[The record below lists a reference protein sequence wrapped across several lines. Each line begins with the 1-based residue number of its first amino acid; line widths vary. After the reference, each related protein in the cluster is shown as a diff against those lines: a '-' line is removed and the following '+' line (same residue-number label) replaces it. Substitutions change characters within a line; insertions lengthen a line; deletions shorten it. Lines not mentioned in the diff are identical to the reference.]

1 LPIHTGKFR
10 QQHDAVQVSYGG
22 ETATVEYNKDAIST
36 KEWRQIRKRAKAE
49 GDEAD
54 DEFSVAVLSRLLV
67 KWDVFA
73 DEAGKKPVPLTKEA
87 LDDLPPAFLNA
98 VVKAITEA
106 MFPGPQTPAATDS
119 GSFS

>member
-1 LPIHTGKFR
+1 MPIHTGKFKA
-10 QQHDAVQVSYGG
+10 QHEAVSVSYGG

-36 KEWRQIRKRAKAE
+36 KEWREIRKRSRAE
-49 GDEAD
+49 GEDAD
-54 DEFSVAVLSRLLV
+54 DEFSIAVLSRLLV

-73 DEAGKKPVPLTKEA
+73 DEAGKKPVPITKEA
-87 LDDLPPAFLNA
+87 LDELPPQFLNA

-106 MFPGPQTPAATDS
+106 MFPQVSTATDS